1 MRTPW
6 IVPLESVT
14 ADLAPEVG
22 GKALALAR
30 LGETGERVPRG
41 AAVTASAE
49 RRLALREAGRRLTG
63 RIRTSGTDRS

>member
-30 LGETGERVPRG
+30 LGVT
-41 AAVTASAE
+41 AAVYDGSWTE
-49 RRLALREAGRRLTG
+49 WGGLADAPVV
-63 RIRTSGTDRS
+63 TDA